1 MSGATLQEID
11 YVLEGQNADRFRT
24 NFAST
29 PWVKVPAIVWPL
41 TSERVL
47 TMEFVP
53 GVKINRAAEIDK
65 LGIDRAL
72 LAQRAVESYLQQL
85 LTYGFFHAGGDS
97 ASVYDSPFCS
107 SAYVWCVSNLL
118 RSCFARFL
126 RESCLHK
133 AAQAEAS
140 RKLLWYLPILMR
152 LGQHHTAS
160 VLAFDKQLA
169 RQVLT

>member
-1 MSGATLQEID
+1 MHMQEID

-24 NFAST
+24 NFSST

-65 LGIDRAL
+65 LGIDRGL

-85 LTYGFFHAGGDS
+85 LTYGFFHAGEVSCHLSFVHDLKWAFGMA
-97 ASVYDSPFCS
+97 ASSCDP
-107 SAYVWCVSNLL
+107 L
-118 RSCFARFL
+118 RG
-126 RESCLHK
+126 RE
-133 AAQAEAS
+133 
-140 RKLLWYLPILMR
+140 
-152 LGQHHTAS
+152 
-160 VLAFDKQLA
+160 
-169 RQVLT
+169 